1 MGLWPFRE
9 KLHFFAFF
17 LKISSCALW
26 ISLILCS
33 NVYLLSLHFLIE
45 FHISLCNKI
54 LFFGKLNKTFSIVTI
69 ASVLCVQVFDL
80 ELLLCIKF
88 CVNSCYCLWVNWLLP
103 FQKTT
108 FFCIFQK
115 KTCCFLRILLQ
126 LCSNVTLHGLK
137 VSAKFCLNSCNWQFV
152 IKN

>member
-1 MGLWPFRE
+1 M
-9 KLHFFAFF
+9 
-17 LKISSCALW
+17 
-26 ISLILCS
+26 ILCS

-69 ASVLCVQVFDL
+69 ASVLCVRVFAL
-80 ELLLCIKF
+80 ELLLSIKF

-115 KTCCFLRILLQ
+115 KRVVFWEFCCNFA
-126 LCSNVTLHGLK
+126 VTLHYMDLRFLP
-137 VSAKFCLNSCNWQFV
+137 SFV
-152 IKN
+152 FIIAIDNLLLRIKNFVFKFVTIASQLWSLDVALVLIIYL